1 MPVIT
6 VLVVDDHPV
15 VRQGLRSL
23 LAEYADIEVI
33 GAAANGPAALKL
45 ATELEP
51 DIILLD
57 IRLGGADGLN
67 VAKQLRDRQPTSRII
82 ILTSYDDDEYLL
94 EAAQAGVHGY
104 MLKGASAEVLASAI
118 RSIHEGERQLSPAL
132 LSKVLRQFEALAA
145 EKARY
150 GSGLLEDEVRILR
163 LLCEGATNKEIAD
176 ELYWSEVTVKR
187 KLPDI
192 YAKLEVT
199 NRLQAAMEAVRRGL
213 I

>member
-67 VAKQLRDRQPTSRII
+67 VAKQLRNRQPTSRII

-199 NRLQAAMEAVRRGL
+199 NRLRQRWKLCGVA
-213 I
+213 

>member
-1 MPVIT
+1 MPAIT

-15 VRQGLRSL
+15 VRQGLHSL
-23 LAEYADIEVI
+23 LAEYADIKVI
-33 GAAANGPAALKL
+33 GTAANGPSALKL
-45 ATELEP
+45 AAELQP
-51 DIILLD
+51 NIILLD
-57 IRLGGADGLN
+57 IRLAGTDGLN
-67 VAKQLRDRQPTSRII
+67 VAQQLRKRQPDSRII

-94 EAAQAGVHGY
+94 EAAQVGVHGY
-104 MLKGASAEVLASAI
+104 MLKGTSAEVLASAI

-132 LSKVLRQFEALAA
+132 LSKVLRQFETLAV

-150 GSGLLEDEVRILR
+150 ESGLLEDEVRIIR

-176 ELYWSEVTVKR
+176 ELFWSEITVKR
-187 KLPDI
+187 KLQDI
-192 YAKLEVT
+192 YAKLEVS